1 MGPDRAVT
9 VIVENALA
17 NNTQLTG
24 PQAYELGLAD
34 AMFEPADFLQSL
46 LWTAASCS
54 ATSTSSGRPSIAV
67 MSGTP
72 RSRADAQLPTRRSTV
87 RLRAIPRARAARSR
101 PHLRRDGFAAEDDV
115 LADLILGDELR
126 SGLYAFDLV
135 QKRANRPAGAPDKAL
150 AKTITKVGIVGRASW
165 PRSWGCCSCVV
176 STYRSC

>member
-1 MGPDRAVT
+1 MDGRVLLGDVDVERPTIDRGDEWDTA
-9 VIVENALA
+9 IARGRA
-17 NNTQLTG
+17 
-24 PQAYELGLAD
+24 AAD
-34 AMFEPADFLQSL
+34 AKVHGAAPRH
-46 LWTAASCS
+46 TARSSCS
-54 ATSTSSGRPSIAV
+54 IA
-67 MSGTP
+67 P
-72 RSRADAQLPTRRSTV
+72 A
-87 RLRAIPRARAARSR
+87 
-101 PHLRRDGFAAEDDV
+101 RRDEGFAAEDDV